1 MLCPELSTIK
11 VGLIGENGN
20 AMPEKGDFWHE
31 KLYDCF
37 QKAGIEIASCD
48 DADIIIMPIQGRER
62 FGFERHVLRS
72 AFYKRYR
79 KKIVAYSGLDLKYP
93 RIPGIY
99 ASATPFWSSVG
110 WVKGGHYVASY
121 IHSHA
126 FDPARRARDLL
137 FSFVGS
143 ARTSPVRK
151 KILQLNDPRACMID
165 SDEGDAK
172 RYWWQTSV
180 ERAEQCRANFKDVM
194 ERTKFAICPRGV
206 DAASIRLFEA
216 MQAGCVPVIVS
227 DRLVLP
233 EGPDWPSFSIRVREC
248 DIARIPV
255 IVAEHESQFEEMS
268 RRAREAWEKWFAD
281 AVTVR
286 SLAVWGL
293 SIRENLTPAR
303 RAVLAFLS
311 WLGTWVLPS
320 NTRWGERLYMAAVTN
335 APRGIKDRV
344 KRVIGK

>member
-1 MLCPELSTIK
+1 MLCQELSTIK

-31 KLYDCF
+31 KLYECF
-37 QKAGIEIASCD
+37 QKAGVEIASCD

-62 FGFERHVLRS
+62 FGFERHVVRS
-72 AFYKRYR
+72 EFYKRYR

-93 RIPGIY
+93 RMPGIY
-99 ASATPFWSSVG
+99 TSATPFWSSVG
-110 WVKGGHYVASY
+110 WVKGGHYLASY

-151 KILQLNDPRACMID
+151 KILQLNCPRACIID

-180 ERAEQCRANFKDVM
+180 ERAEHCRAKFKDVM

-248 DIARIPV
+248 DIVRIPV
-255 IVAEHESQFEEMS
+255 IVAEHEPQFEEMS
-268 RRAREAWEKWFAD
+268 RRAREAWERWFAD
-281 AVTVR
+281 GVTVR

-303 RAVLAFLS
+303 RLTLTFLS
-311 WLGTWVLPS
+311 WLGTWVLAS
-320 NTRWGERLYMAAVTN
+320 NTRWGERLHMAAVTN
-335 APRGIKDRV
+335 APRGVKDRV

>member
-1 MLCPELSTIK
+1 
-11 VGLIGENGN
+11 
-20 AMPEKGDFWHE
+20 
-31 KLYDCF
+31 
-37 QKAGIEIASCD
+37 
-48 DADIIIMPIQGRER
+48 MPIQGLKR
-62 FGFERHVLRS
+62 FGFERHVVRS
-72 AFYKRYR
+72 DFYKRYR

-99 ASATPFWSSVG
+99 TSATPFWSSVG

-126 FDPARRARDLL
+126 FDPARGARDML

-143 ARTSPVRK
+143 ARTSPVRRL
-151 KILQLNDPRACMID
+151 ILQLQDPRALMID
-165 SDEGDAK
+165 VDQGDTG
-172 RYWWQTSV
+172 RYWWQKSHKRI
-180 ERAEQCRANFKDVM
+180 EECRVIFKDVM

-206 DAASIRLFEA
+206 DAGSIRLFEA

-281 AVTVR
+281 AATVR

-293 SIRENLTPAR
+293 SIRESLTPER
-303 RAVLAFLS
+303 RLALAFLS

-320 NTRWGERLYMAAVTN
+320 NTRWWERLYMAAVTN
-335 APRGIKDRV
+335 APRGVKDRV
-344 KRVIGK
+344 KRVIGKLFR